1 MQRLL
6 QPLSRTNYGLSYG
19 NGVRKAKVTF
29 DEEPA
34 EEKVA
39 SAQDTRRYYDPN
51 SRFGVITLSPNPI
64 SLQYGLWLE
73 FTNTGPMQLIEAVIC
88 SKNSKVLVSKSF
100 VLPQGKSSFFWSLD
114 NINWP
119 SGTYEL
125 LIRSEKQLIRRKLSK

>member
-6 QPLSRTNYGLSYG
+6 QPLSRTNYGLSYS
-19 NGVRKAKVTF
+19 NGVRKAKIAL

-34 EEKVA
+34 EEKGSSDA
-39 SAQDTRRYYDPN
+39 GTTQYYDPN

-64 SLQYGLWLE
+64 SLQGGLWLE
-73 FTNTGPMQLIEAVIC
+73 LTNTGPMQLIEAVIC

-114 NINWP
+114 NIFWP